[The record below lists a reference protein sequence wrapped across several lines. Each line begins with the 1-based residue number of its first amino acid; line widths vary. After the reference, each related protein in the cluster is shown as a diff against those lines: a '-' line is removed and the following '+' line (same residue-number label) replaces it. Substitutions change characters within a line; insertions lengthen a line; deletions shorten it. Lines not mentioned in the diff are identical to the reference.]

1 MSETITELSRRC
13 PRCGRQLPPDAPEG
27 LCASCLLTAGAE
39 TLTGSSYATSTGVAS
54 TGDPSRLGAPRLVDG
69 QLWGPYRVIRL
80 LGRGGM
86 GEVYEAEQ
94 LETGR
99 RLALKVLRGTL
110 RGDED
115 RARFLREGQLAASI
129 SHAHT
134 VYIFGSEEVG
144 GAPAITMELL
154 SGGTL
159 KDRVS
164 AEGPMPPSAAVSAVL
179 DIIGGLD
186 AAQAAGILHRD
197 IKPSNCFVDADG
209 AVKVGDFGL
218 SISTLTRDVRHEL
231 ATAGFE
237 GTPQFAAPEQLRGE
251 PLDVRADIY
260 AVGATLYYLLTGRPP
275 LDAPDYREL
284 VSKVTSEKPLS
295 PRVLRRDIPRGLAAV
310 VLRCVAKAPAGRPQ
324 SYAELADLL
333 RPYGSA
339 DEAPSSLGAR
349 LVAWIAD
356 SAIVSIMIWLLM
368 SSTWMVGV
376 TLASAGSAILLRL
389 SAWSWLASVLYYL
402 VLEGGWGASLGKR
415 LMGLRVTSQTPSES
429 NARWWLRI
437 GLRTAVFHVPT
448 VIYFMGATMGP
459 TIPGFAYTALSLLLT
474 ILLFSTARRRNGWT
488 GVHELL
494 SRTRVVQRNVR
505 PVASAAPKTSPA
517 DLVPALS
524 SLRRAGP
531 YAVHTTVGETGGG
544 RLLIGV
550 DPVLRRHVWIHEV
563 PPGTP
568 PVEAARRDMS
578 RPGRLYWLAGHR
590 STTDNWDAF
599 EAPRGDPFLAAPP
612 TSDWRQVHGALS
624 SLAAELDASAH
635 EDRDTRLSLAR
646 VWRRTDGQLVLLD
659 FSWPALVAPDA
670 NQTLNPVELLAA
682 VSTRASAPTTVP
694 AAPLSGTMLLH
705 RLASGAPP
713 ALADVRAEL
722 LRLASIPSRPS
733 RVRRAL
739 PMVIAAMPL
748 AVLFLIVSVMLPMFA
763 RSLQGDAGN
772 MFRQRNDFMRWMTWL
787 TDSSADAEFKT
798 REQRTAAEQYVAAH
812 FGSQLTSEFWNTQA
826 PQIESFLTMR
836 RTAAEIAARYP
847 AVSPD
852 ELARASAIVAPQIQ
866 ELADERANVAAN
878 FPAGAEALRGL
889 VASGFAS
896 IPVLFSI
903 ACGLIS
909 VLTVPGGLV
918 TRALRHAVVRRDGRE
933 IGRARSAIRFLVAWS
948 PALAWI
954 ACVGVPMFGEPRV
967 SPDVAVVVGS
977 LAFFMMAA
985 GAAWTIANP
994 GRGPHDRVAGTWVVP
1009 R

>member
-1 MSETITELSRRC
+1 MSETVTDLSRRC

-39 TLTGSSYATSTGVAS
+39 TLTGSSDATSTGVAS
-54 TGDPSRLGAPRLVDG
+54 TGDPSRPGAPRLVDG

-99 RLALKVLRGTL
+99 RLALKVLRDTL

-275 LDAPDYREL
+275 LDAPDFREL
-284 VSKVTSEKPLS
+284 VSKVASEKPPS

-310 VLRCVAKAPAGRPQ
+310 VLRCLAKAPAGRPQ

-339 DEAPSSLGAR
+339 DEVPSPLGAR
-349 LVAWIAD
+349 LIAWIAD
-356 SAIVSIMIWLLM
+356 SAIVSIMIWLLV
-368 SSTWMVGV
+368 SSAWTVGV
-376 TLASAGSAILLRL
+376 TLGSATTLLRL
-389 SAWSWLASVLYYL
+389 SAWSWLASVIYFL

-415 LMGLRVTSQTPSES
+415 LMGLRVTSQTHRS
-429 NARWWLRI
+429 NAVVAARWPAYR
-437 GLRTAVFHVPT
+437 GVPCAHA
-448 VIYFMGATMGP
+448 FPLSSSMGATRGRRTSCTRDARRMGG
-459 TIPGFAYTALSLLLT
+459 TCARRLISLLLT
-474 ILLFSTARRRNGWT
+474 ILLFSTARRGNGWT

-505 PVASAAPKTSPA
+505 PVASAAPKASPA

-524 SLRRAGP
+524 SLRRVGP
-531 YAVHTTVGETGGG
+531 YAVHTMVGETGGG
-544 RLLIGV
+544 RLFVGV
-550 DPVLRRHVWIHEV
+550 DPILRRHVWIHEV

-568 PVEAARRDMS
+568 PVDATRRDVS
-578 RPGRLYWLAGHR
+578 RPGRLYWLAGRR
-590 STTDNWDAF
+590 SATENWDAF
-599 EAPRGDPFLAAPP
+599 EAPRGEPFLTAPP
-612 TSDWRQVHGALS
+612 TSDWRQVHRALS
-624 SLAAELDASAH
+624 SLATELDASAH
-635 EDRDTRLSLAR
+635 EDRDTRLTSRPR
-646 VWRRTDGQLVLLD
+646 V
-659 FSWPALVAPDA
+659 
-670 NQTLNPVELLAA
+670 E
-682 VSTRASAPTTVP
+682 
-694 AAPLSGTMLLH
+694 
-705 RLASGAPP
+705 ASG
-713 ALADVRAEL
+713 
-722 LRLASIPSRPS
+722 
-733 RVRRAL
+733 
-739 PMVIAAMPL
+739 
-748 AVLFLIVSVMLPMFA
+748 
-763 RSLQGDAGN
+763 
-772 MFRQRNDFMRWMTWL
+772 
-787 TDSSADAEFKT
+787 
-798 REQRTAAEQYVAAH
+798 RTAR
-812 FGSQLTSEFWNTQA
+812 A
-826 PQIESFLTMR
+826 P
-836 RTAAEIAARYP
+836 
-847 AVSPD
+847 
-852 ELARASAIVAPQIQ
+852 
-866 ELADERANVAAN
+866 
-878 FPAGAEALRGL
+878 
-889 VASGFAS
+889 
-896 IPVLFSI
+896 
-903 ACGLIS
+903 
-909 VLTVPGGLV
+909 
-918 TRALRHAVVRRDGRE
+918 
-933 IGRARSAIRFLVAWS
+933 RFLVARAGRAGRQS
-948 PALAWI
+948 DSQS
-954 ACVGVPMFGEPRV
+954 CR
-967 SPDVAVVVGS
+967 
-977 LAFFMMAA
+977 AA
-985 GAAWTIANP
+985 GGRLHARICSDHGAGRAAV
-994 GRGPHDRVAGTWVVP
+994 GHDAVASTCE
-1009 R
+1009 RSAASAR